1 MNLLP
6 RERQVLACA
15 ERGLSCKETAREL
28 GIASNTVR
36 VYRANAMRKFGTS
49 RIVVA
54 VLSAR
59 EKGLL

>member
-1 MNLLP
+1 M
-6 RERQVLACA
+6 
-15 ERGLSCKETAREL
+15 SCKETAREL

-36 VYRANAMRKFGTS
+36 VYRHQAMGKFDTS

>member
-1 MNLLP
+1 VNLHP
-6 RERQVLACA
+6 RERQVLECA
-15 ERGLSCKETAREL
+15 QDGQSCKETARTL
-28 GIASNTVR
+28 GITSNTVR

-59 EKGLL
+59 EKGLI

>member
-6 RERQVLACA
+6 REREVLACA
-15 ERGLSCKETAREL
+15 ERSLSCKETAREL

-36 VYRANAMRKFGTS
+36 VYRHQAMRMLGTS

>member
-1 MNLLP
+1 MKLHP
-6 RERQVLACA
+6 RERQVLECA
-15 ERGLSCKETAREL
+15 LIGQSCKETARTL

-59 EKGLL
+59 EQGLI